1 MKMNNWIYWK
11 LRWNLL
17 RMQIPNW
24 NLFRQ
29 FSLFDLIEL
38 KFLLKL
44 QELLLFKTAQNLKL
58 SRYRWTLRV
67 RNTTATADSL
77 IWDPPCLCNLP
88 QIYCIPYSPHCNLV
102 ECLLPQQP
110 WQHWWSG
117 QDCYIPRIQSQTHQ
131 HIAYSYFNKVKL
143 VKIKTHISHG
153 MNVSNA
159 HFCCWSALFC
169 HLSKFV
175 CNSCGFHMKFHIS
188 LNSLVFGEIRITWLR
203 IAGEIW

>member
-88 QIYCIPYSPHCNLV
+88 QIYTVFLIHPTAIWL
-102 ECLLPQQP
+102 
-110 WQHWWSG
+110 
-117 QDCYIPRIQSQTHQ
+117 
-131 HIAYSYFNKVKL
+131 
-143 VKIKTHISHG
+143 
-153 MNVSNA
+153 NVYYP
-159 HFCCWSALFC
+159 
-169 HLSKFV
+169 
-175 CNSCGFHMKFHIS
+175 NSRGS
-188 LNSLVFGEIRITWLR
+188 TGGLDR
-203 IAGEIW
+203 IAIYPESRARRTSILLILISTRLNLLRLRHTFLMAWM